1 MNRPLFRQMG
11 GPAEPMPQDMMAPP
25 MPQGMMA
32 PPMPQGMMVAEEAGE
47 GAGMQLANDM
57 MANLE
62 NADDYQ
68 SLIDGI
74 RGNEKPIEAR
84 YEELAG
90 LVGDQDAAATP
101 ESVLTLIQ
109 PTIMLTEQGAMDSG
123 IGELMQ
129 GLTSEVDMAGPM
141 EEGVGSL
148 MAAGAGNTPPVNFRD
163 GGPVEVRGYQA
174 GTEVRPGGGSP
185 IIAQAERNV
194 SSYEDYFKGGLDQ
207 QARAAALEEQNKM
220 ARAQMLFDI
229 AGTALSFAGQ
239 TQGGSIAERLA
250 NSASQTQLTDK
261 IGARASGILEAK
273 QAQAAEDRQMRMAA
287 RQASLGQAQSDAAAR
302 QALSLAKAKSSAA
315 KPVTLAPGAQ
325 LVAADGTLLATNST
339 VTPKTITLSP
349 GQSTFDANGALI
361 ASMPAKPVT
370 YSLSA
375 GQAAYDAE
383 GNLIVER
390 ADKPQVINLAPGAIA
405 YDGNGVEIARGAAKP
420 AVTHL
425 LGKDQQLV
433 GADGN
438 VIAKGKETKE
448 TVTLGPGQQVVN
460 VATGEVIAEGPNK
473 FEAIT
478 MYSVVDGK
486 VKKES
491 VNVGTPEGIARAQEL
506 MALGYGPESEE
517 AKAYLS
523 EQIAIRAE
531 RRGVVIKTDAEIRAE
546 GFRVSAEARL
556 LDTTINSETRNVLT
570 LIARESRAEETA
582 IRQEIR
588 ANDTTLSA
596 EDRAEARLLAKE
608 ARGELTTIRTEGRS
622 LKAKI
627 AAEKRDLE
635 ATIASEDRAT
645 ARDLVVYGRNRAD
658 ELADIAAQVAST
670 IATEERVLGRTLNA
684 EERAQI
690 TWETR
695 NTITTQN
702 DLDRLKI
709 AQGLSDTSQIA
720 AEDRKAIVDQNKFD
734 QEQAAKYDAEQRAIA
749 DRDTIELRQ
758 VNGELV
764 RVDTL
769 TGETTV
775 LHGEPKIPD
784 PSMAQVT
791 LRNAEGVPVT
801 AVIDINSPQGKA
813 VLAQVNAA
821 NAAAPGSAS
830 FQKVPTAS
838 TSVRGFLVPGEGVFT
853 SYDGKTYVDEDGNAK
868 PLPGGAFEVSSTIAY
883 EVAKNEKMAVGA
895 QAQLDALDIELVQG
909 MTKIDGSPISR
920 ADMAEVK
927 DAFAAARKGTGFWS
941 KVYAGLD
948 AVAGGLAP
956 EAFGELFKNTTDA
969 RQFVKM
975 VRVMGR
981 SALASSPRFAVAD
994 LQTVEQ
1000 LFPNEQ
1006 TLFASPKT
1014 ETRKLNDIVGYLT
1027 EEKVRILEL
1036 FAGGSPMDSTMK
1048 STLNQKLFEINRL
1061 ESILGPVA
1069 MLGQASENAASVDA
1083 ALETIT
1089 RARKRAK
1096 EAEGK

>member
-1 MNRPLFRQMG
+1 MNNTLNRPLFRNMG
-11 GPAEPMPQDMMAPP
+11 GPAAMMPQDMMAPP
-25 MPQGMMA
+25 QMA
-32 PPMPQGMMVAEEAGE
+32 PNNPEEQLMQVEQTAEAE
-47 GAGMQLANDM
+47 GRAYV
-57 MANLE
+57 E
-62 NADDYQ
+62 NVMGG
-68 SLIDGI
+68 IDAAEDVTSMI
-74 RGNEKPIEAR
+74 NALRGNEAPLESR
-84 YEELAG
+84 YAELAG
-90 LVGDQDAAATP
+90 YVGEVDAGKTP
-101 ESVLTLIQ
+101 ESVLAMVQ
-109 PTIMLTEQGAMDSG
+109 PTLMMTEEGAIDSG
-123 IGELMQ
+123 IGELMSKMAESEMETPQ
-129 GLTSEVDMAGPM
+129 GDPTAMGQ
-141 EEGVGSL
+141 GVGEL
-148 MAAGAGNTPPVNFRD
+148 MTMGAGSTPPVNFRQ
-163 GGPVEVRGYQA
+163 GGEVQYFA
-174 GTEVRPGGGSP
+174 PGGSV
-185 IIAQAERNV
+185 ISNAQKMAPE
-194 SSYEDYFKGGLDQ
+194 YEKYFAGAMDSE
-207 QARAAALEEQNKM
+207 ARAADLEEQK
-220 ARAQMLFDI
+220 RLSQAQIFFDI
-229 AGTALSFAGQ
+229 AQTALAAGAPTDTPMSAAERIAGAVGQ
-239 TQGGSIAERLA
+239 TQLFDKMGQR
-250 NSASQTQLTDK
+250 SAGLLQ
-261 IGARASGILEAK
+261 AK
-273 QAQAAEDRQMRMAA
+273 QAQAAEDRQMRMAGLT
-287 RQASLGQAQSDAAAR
+287 ASLTQSQTDEQNRQDLELAR
-302 QALSLAKAKSSAA
+302 AKSTAS
-315 KPVTLAPGAQ
+315 KPVSLAPGAQ
-325 LVAADGTLLATNST
+325 LFSADGKLLATNST
-339 VTPKTITLSP
+339 VTPKTTTLSA
-349 GQSTFDANGALI
+349 GQSVFDAQGKLI

-375 GQAAYDAE
+375 GQAAYDAD
-383 GNLIVER
+383 GKLIVER

-433 GADGN
+433 GADGH

-460 VATGEVIAEGPNK
+460 VADGSVIAKGPAK

-491 VNVGTPEGIARAQEL
+491 VNVGTPEGLA
-506 MALGYGPESEE
+506 
-517 AKAYLS
+517 
-523 EQIAIRAE
+523 
-531 RRGVVIKTDAEIRAE
+531 
-546 GFRVSAEARL
+546 
-556 LDTTINSETRNVLT
+556 
-570 LIARESRAEETA
+570 RAEELQADGFVPDNDEAMAFINDA
-582 IRQEIR
+582 I
-588 ANDTTLSA
+588 A
-596 EDRAEARLLAKE
+596 EDK
-608 ARGELTTIRTEGRS
+608 
-622 LKAKI
+622 
-627 AAEKRDLE
+627 EKRGVE
-635 ATIASEDRAT
+635 IKKAEEDRAT
-645 ARDLVVYGRNRAD
+645 ARETVVYGRNRAD
-658 ELADIAAQVAST
+658 ELADIDAKVAST
-670 IATEERVLGRTLNA
+670 IATEERAEGRTLTA
-684 EERAQI
+684 EERDQI
-690 TWETR
+690 TWKTR

-734 QEQAAKYDAEQRAIA
+734 EEQAAKYDAEQRAIA

-775 LHGEPKIPD
+775 LFGEPKVPD
-784 PSMAQVT
+784 YSPAQVT
-791 LRNAEGVPVT
+791 LRNADGVPVT
-801 AVIDINSPQGKA
+801 TVIDVTSPKGKA
-813 VLAQVNAA
+813 VIEQVNAA

-830 FQKVPTAS
+830 FEKVPTAS
-838 TSVRGFLVPGEGVFT
+838 TAVRGFLVPGEGVFT

-883 EVAKNEKMAVGA
+883 EVAKTEKMAAGA
-895 QAQLDALDIELVQG
+895 QAQLDAMDIELVQG

-927 DAFAAARKGTGFWS
+927 DAFAASRKGTGFWS

-956 EAFGELFKNTTDA
+956 EAFGELFKDTTDA

-1048 STLNQKLFEINRL
+1048 STLNQKLFEIDRL

-1069 MLGQASENAASVDA
+1069 MLGQASENAGAVTGAIDA
-1083 ALETIT
+1083 MKA
-1089 RARKRAK
+1089 ARQRAK
-1096 EAEGK
+1096 DAKKGPP